1 MKRHKV
7 KFNEDGEVCPTDPR
21 ILKLNPMCANYIQ
34 YDKIPFNPVN
44 PHPDLPLRKLGKI
57 PEKLDIPAGDPNKFN
72 KLKKI
77 GDSGYNYQTLPQD
90 YTNQRIPLHGRKI
103 LETSAESQFQKIPT
117 LNQYDMDFID
127 IYEPP
132 RNVTFDRVNPN
143 PNPYK
148 QEIRNIGEIELQEF
162 PSVLRSSRLPQLLT
176 DEDLIEYQER
186 QLKAEIELQEF
197 PSVLRSE
204 RLPPLLTDEDL
215 IEYQERQLKGE
226 IELQDLTEPPPSPP
240 SQDTEQEILN
250 EALNKITEGRE
261 QLTLKEF
268 NSVVKTLRGRGIELD
283 EIYWTL
289 TSADLVDLELEQQI
303 EGLPKKEISNIRN
316 IKNALEKF
324 TARQREQLDM
334 PLVRRQITPSQ
345 ADIELQEIT
354 PLTERTAIESRSFP
368 ARMIQKRATRLKLPA
383 EVGKKLAEIT
393 DVFKGKLTEQ
403 PRQYET
409 DIEFQPEFRDVQI
422 SRPTLK
428 FTERIGEISSFNRSL
443 ASGTAELGIGL
454 GLGIG
459 ASKALDQMGLHN
471 VYLNGGL
478 SGVAAG
484 GGTKMIT
491 LGAASAL
498 KKAGVLTG
506 EQIALKEGLTSIGKM
521 GAVGGVLSLVSIPV
535 DLGVNEL
542 LEHYS
547 NLNHASI
554 GAISGTAGAVVGVG
568 VGTAAASI
576 MVGSAALS
584 FETFGL
590 SLLFGAIAAA
600 VSAGIGA
607 AAGAQQ
613 DKAERENE
621 EAKTKLL
628 TKISNRSA
636 FVNSLEAYDYNF
648 DKALANFTKNE
659 KSKTN
664 LGVDDDD
671 WGDFSNQV
679 KNLFNAKDITQSPD
693 ISHPTDEKE
702 KKLSNLFN
710 KYIQNRIAD
719 SNLGDAELLKKY
731 PPLTG
736 DEIIYLN
743 KNTGST
749 WEDAAD
755 LQLNLTFTHQK
766 MIRDKVTKA
775 QKEIYRQWS
784 EENTIVSKSS
794 QLYKDASLDSNFESV
809 YLLNLQRDAQQ
820 QISDAFYNDQTR
832 VEQMPL
838 AIVLMAYKDPQFE
851 QSIHE
856 FYKSMDNTANRMGVT
871 TKQLIDIQTAPEAN
885 RESVFK
891 QISLENMGKSQSDV
905 ETAQKIIDNQNKAR
919 QEGAYDIDAY
929 LLETDPT
936 LLGVWRPTDSQL
948 LQAHSAGMTLEEYLQ
963 FMSELSQGKTDK
975 LPEYSQEHIRLT
987 GDIDFQHFQ
996 DELELGGYGRDM
1008 YNYNRETLEF
1018 TLNPNYNELP
1028 INTNV
1033 EKFISAYAP
1042 RKLQEQRQEYLH
1054 HIIGMNQEKQQYV
1067 DNYNADLQKQLSIY
1081 GNNYD
1086 RIVAVVND
1094 DRMYAG
1100 RSDLLHVD
1108 TGAIYQQQKLE
1119 FKPSTNKFGIGEI
1132 QSHTEAVKSTLNK
1145 EAADRFGVDIE
1156 EYHQIKQKAGEI
1168 LKKTNQPITQTNVEQ
1183 IKQEIEQKQDSS

>member
-7 KFNEDGEVCPTDPR
+7 KFNEDGEVCPSDPR
-21 ILKLNPMCANYIQ
+21 ILKINPMCANFIQ
-34 YDKIPFNPVN
+34 YEKLPFNPVN
-44 PHPDLPLRKLGKI
+44 PHPEFPLRKLGKI

-77 GDSGYNYQTLPQD
+77 GDSGYNYETLPQD

-103 LETSAESQFQKIPT
+103 LEASAESQFQKIPK

-127 IYEPP
+127 IYAPP
-132 RNVTFDRVNPN
+132 RNVTFDKVNPD

-148 QEIRNIGEIELQEF
+148 QEIRNIGE
-162 PSVLRSSRLPQLLT
+162 V
-176 DEDLIEYQER
+176 
-186 QLKAEIELQEF
+186 ELQEF

-215 IEYQERQLKGE
+215 IEYQERQLKAKIELQDLIEYQERQLGGE

-240 SQDTEQEILN
+240 SLDTEQEILN
-250 EALNKITEGRE
+250 EALNKIPKGRE

-268 NSVVKTLRGRGIELD
+268 NSVVKTLRGKGFELD

-316 IKNALEKF
+316 IRKSLQDF
-324 TARQREQLDM
+324 TAKQREQLDM

-393 DVFKGKLTEQ
+393 DVFKGKLIEQ
-403 PRQYET
+403 PRQYQT

-422 SRPTLK
+422 SKPTLK

-443 ASGTAELGIGL
+443 ASGTAELGLGL

-521 GAVGGVLSLVSIPV
+521 GAVGGVLSLISIPV

-542 LEHYS
+542 LEHYT

-568 VGTAAASI
+568 VGTAGAI

-584 FETFGL
+584 FQTFGL
-590 SLLFGAIAAA
+590 SLLFGAIAAG

-607 AAGAQQ
+607 VAGAQQ
-613 DKAERENE
+613 DKAERQNE

-664 LGVDDDD
+664 LGVGDDD
-671 WGDFSNQV
+671 WADFSTQV

-719 SNLGDAELLKKY
+719 SDLGNPELLKKY

-766 MIRDKVTKA
+766 MIRDKVTAA

-809 YLLNLQRDAQQ
+809 YMTNLERNAQHQIMDAY
-820 QISDAFYNDQTR
+820 YNNQTK

-838 AIVLMAYKDPQFE
+838 AIVLTAYKDPQFE

-856 FYKSMDNTANRMGVT
+856 FYKSMDNTASRMGVT

-919 QEGAYDIDAY
+919 QEGAYDVDAY

-936 LLGVWRPTDSQL
+936 LLGVWRPTDSQI
-948 LQAHSAGMTLEEYLQ
+948 LQAHSAGMT
-963 FMSELSQGKTDK
+963 FK
-975 LPEYSQEHIRLT
+975 
-987 GDIDFQHFQ
+987 
-996 DELELGGYGRDM
+996 
-1008 YNYNRETLEF
+1008 
-1018 TLNPNYNELP
+1018 
-1028 INTNV
+1028 
-1033 EKFISAYAP
+1033 
-1042 RKLQEQRQEYLH
+1042 
-1054 HIIGMNQEKQQYV
+1054 
-1067 DNYNADLQKQLSIY
+1067 SI
-1081 GNNYD
+1081 
-1086 RIVAVVND
+1086 
-1094 DRMYAG
+1094 
-1100 RSDLLHVD
+1100 
-1108 TGAIYQQQKLE
+1108 
-1119 FKPSTNKFGIGEI
+1119 
-1132 QSHTEAVKSTLNK
+1132 
-1145 EAADRFGVDIE
+1145 
-1156 EYHQIKQKAGEI
+1156 
-1168 LKKTNQPITQTNVEQ
+1168 
-1183 IKQEIEQKQDSS
+1183 

>member
-7 KFNEDGEVCPTDPR
+7 RFDEDGKVCPTDPR
-21 ILKLNPMCANYIQ
+21 ILKINPMCANFIQ
-34 YDKIPFNPVN
+34 YEKLPFNPVN
-44 PHPDLPLRKLGKI
+44 PPFNPVNPRPEFLLRKLGKI

-77 GDSGYNYQTLPQD
+77 GDSGYNYETLPQD
-90 YTNQRIPLHGRKI
+90 YTNQRIPVHGRKI

-117 LNQYDMDFID
+117 LNQYDMDFIN

-162 PSVLRSSRLPQLLT
+162 PSVLRSSRLPPPPQKELLT

-186 QLKAEIELQEF
+186 QLKAKIELQ
-197 PSVLRSE
+197 
-204 RLPPLLTDEDL
+204 DL
-215 IEYQERQLKGE
+215 IEYQERQFGGE

-240 SQDTEQEILN
+240 SQDTEQEIYE
-250 EALNKITEGRE
+250 EAFKQIPKDRT

-268 NSVVKTLRGRGIELD
+268 NSVVKTLRGRGIELED
-283 EIYWTL
+283 IYWAI
-289 TSADLVDLELEQQI
+289 TSADLVNLELEQQI
-303 EGLPKKEISNIRN
+303 QGLPKKEISNIRN
-316 IKNALEKF
+316 IKNALEEF
-324 TARQREQLDM
+324 TAKQREQLDM
-334 PLVRRQITPSQ
+334 PFVRRQITPPQ
-345 ADIELQEIT
+345 AEIDIQEIT
-354 PLTERTAIESRSFP
+354 PLTERDADVSRSFA
-368 ARMIQKRATRLKLPA
+368 ARTIQKYAKRFKLPD

-393 DVFKGKLTEQ
+393 DDFKGKIIKRPEPQ
-403 PRQYET
+403 PEP

-422 SRPTLK
+422 SKPKLK
-428 FTERIGEISSFNRSL
+428 FIERIGEISSFNRSL
-443 ASGTAELGIGL
+443 ASGTAELGLGL

-521 GAVGGVLSLVSIPV
+521 GVVGGVLSLVSIPV

-542 LEHYS
+542 LEHYT
-547 NLNHASI
+547 NLNHSAI

-568 VGTAAASI
+568 VGTGAAI

-584 FETFGL
+584 FQTFGL

-613 DKAERENE
+613 DKAERQNE

-679 KNLFNAKDITQSPD
+679 KNLFNGKDIGQSPD

-719 SNLGDAELLKKY
+719 SDLGNPELLKKY
-731 PPLTG
+731 PPLNG

-766 MIRDKVTKA
+766 MIKDKVTKA
-775 QKEIYRQWS
+775 QKEIYRKWS
-784 EENTIVSKSS
+784 EENTVVNKDS
-794 QLYKDASLDSNFESV
+794 QLYKDASIDSNFESV

-856 FYKSMDNTANRMGVT
+856 FYKSMDNTARRMGVT

-885 RESVFK
+885 RQSVFK
-891 QISLENMGKSQSDV
+891 QISLENMSKSQSDV
-905 ETAQKIIDNQNKAR
+905 ETAQNIIDNQNKAK
-919 QEGAYDIDAY
+919 QAGAYDVDAY

-936 LLGVWRPTDSQL
+936 LLGVWRPTDSQI
-948 LQAHSAGMTLEEYLQ
+948 LQAHSAGMTLDEYIN

-987 GDIDFQHFQ
+987 GDLDFPTF
-996 DELELGGYGRDM
+996 
-1008 YNYNRETLEF
+1008 
-1018 TLNPNYNELP
+1018 
-1028 INTNV
+1028 
-1033 EKFISAYAP
+1033 P
-1042 RKLQEQRQEYLH
+1042 R
-1054 HIIGMNQEKQQYV
+1054 
-1067 DNYNADLQKQLSIY
+1067 
-1081 GNNYD
+1081 
-1086 RIVAVVND
+1086 
-1094 DRMYAG
+1094 
-1100 RSDLLHVD
+1100 
-1108 TGAIYQQQKLE
+1108 
-1119 FKPSTNKFGIGEI
+1119 
-1132 QSHTEAVKSTLNK
+1132 
-1145 EAADRFGVDIE
+1145 
-1156 EYHQIKQKAGEI
+1156 
-1168 LKKTNQPITQTNVEQ
+1168 
-1183 IKQEIEQKQDSS
+1183 

>member
-7 KFNEDGEVCPTDPR
+7 RFDEDGKVCPTDPR
-21 ILKLNPMCANYIQ
+21 ILKINPMCANFIQ
-34 YDKIPFNPVN
+34 YEKLPFNPVN
-44 PHPDLPLRKLGKI
+44 PHPDFPLRKLGKI

-77 GDSGYNYQTLPQD
+77 GDSGYNYETLPQD

-148 QEIRNIGEIELQEF
+148 QETRNIGEIELEEF
-162 PSVLRSSRLPQLLT
+162 PRVLRSS
-176 DEDLIEYQER
+176 
-186 QLKAEIELQEF
+186 
-197 PSVLRSE
+197 

-215 IEYQERQLKGE
+215 IEYQERQLKAE

-268 NSVVKTLRGRGIELD
+268 NSVVKTLRGRGIELED
-283 EIYWTL
+283 IYWTL
-289 TSADLVDLELEQQI
+289 TSADLVNLELEQQI
-303 EGLPKKEISNIRN
+303 QGLPKKEISNIRN
-316 IKNALEKF
+316 IKNALEEF
-324 TARQREQLDM
+324 TAKQREQLDM
-334 PLVRRQITPSQ
+334 PLVRRQTTPPQ

-393 DVFKGKLTEQ
+393 DVFKGKIIKQ
-403 PRQYET
+403 PQPEP

-428 FTERIGEISSFNRSL
+428 FAERIGEISSFKRSL
-443 ASGTAELGIGL
+443 AGGTAELGLGL

-491 LGAASAL
+491 LGATSAL

-542 LEHYS
+542 LEHYT

-613 DKAERENE
+613 DKAERENQ

-679 KNLFNAKDITQSPD
+679 KNLFNGKDITQSGD

-719 SNLGDAELLKKY
+719 SDLGNPELLKKY
-731 PPLTG
+731 PPLNG

-749 WEDAAD
+749 WEQAAD

-766 MIRDKVTKA
+766 MIKDKVTAA
-775 QKEIYRQWS
+775 QKEIYRKWS
-784 EENTIVSKSS
+784 EENTVVNKDS
-794 QLYKDASLDSNFESV
+794 QLYKDASIDSNFESV

-838 AIVLMAYKDPQFE
+838 AVVLMAYKDPHFE

-856 FYKSMDNTANRMGVT
+856 FYKSMDNTARRMGVT
-871 TKQLIDIQTAPEAN
+871 TKQLIDIQIAPEKD
-885 RESVFK
+885 RDSVFK

-905 ETAQKIIDNQNKAR
+905 ETAQKIIDNQNKAK
-919 QEGAYDIDAY
+919 QAGAYDVDEY

-936 LLGVWRPTDSQL
+936 LLGVWRPTDSQI
-948 LQAHSAGMTLEEYLQ
+948 LQAHSAGMTLQEYLD
-963 FMSELSQGKTDK
+963 FMGELSRGETDK
-975 LPEYSQEHIRLT
+975 LPEYSKEHIRLT
-987 GDIDFQHFQ
+987 GDLDFQNFQ

-1008 YNYNRETLEF
+1008 YNYNRDTLEF

-1054 HIIGMNQEKQQYV
+1054 HIIGMNKDSQDYV
-1067 DNYNADLQKQLSIY
+1067 DNYNNNLLKELSVY

-1086 RIVAVVND
+1086 RIVAQVND

-1100 RSDLLHVD
+1100 RTDLLHVD

-1132 QSHTEAVKSTLNK
+1132 QSHDEAVKSTLNK
-1145 EAADRFGVDIE
+1145 EAADRFGVDVD
-1156 EYHQIKQKAGEI
+1156 EYHEIKQKAGEI
-1168 LKKTNQPITQTNVEQ
+1168 LKQTNQPITQANVEQ
-1183 IKQEIEQKQDSS
+1183 IKQEIKEETS

>member
-7 KFNEDGEVCPTDPR
+7 RFDEDGKVCPTDPR
-21 ILKLNPMCANYIQ
+21 ILKINPMCANFIQ
-34 YDKIPFNPVN
+34 YEKLPFNPVN
-44 PHPDLPLRKLGKI
+44 PHPDFPLRKLGKI

-77 GDSGYNYQTLPQD
+77 GDSGYNYETLPQD

-148 QEIRNIGEIELQEF
+148 QETRNIGEIELEEF
-162 PSVLRSSRLPQLLT
+162 PRVLRSSRLPPLEEKELLT

-186 QLKAEIELQEF
+186 QLKA
-197 PSVLRSE
+197 
-204 RLPPLLTDEDL
+204 
-215 IEYQERQLKGE
+215 E

-268 NSVVKTLRGRGIELD
+268 NSVVKTLRGRGIELED
-283 EIYWTL
+283 IYWTL
-289 TSADLVDLELEQQI
+289 TSADLVNLELEQQI
-303 EGLPKKEISNIRN
+303 QGLPKKEISNIRN
-316 IKNALEKF
+316 IKNALEEF
-324 TARQREQLDM
+324 TAKQREQLDM
-334 PLVRRQITPSQ
+334 PLVRRQTTPPQ

-393 DVFKGKLTEQ
+393 DVFKGKIIKQ
-403 PRQYET
+403 PQPEP

-428 FTERIGEISSFNRSL
+428 FAERIGEISSFKRSL
-443 ASGTAELGIGL
+443 AGGTAELGLGL

-679 KNLFNAKDITQSPD
+679 KNLFNGKDITQSPD

-766 MIRDKVTKA
+766 MIKDKVTAA
-775 QKEIYRQWS
+775 QKEIYRKWS
-784 EENTIVSKSS
+784 EENTVVNKDS
-794 QLYKDASLDSNFESV
+794 QLYKDASIDSNFESV
-809 YLLNLQRDAQQ
+809 YLLNLQRDAQEK
-820 QISDAFYNDQTR
+820 ISDAFYNDQTR

-856 FYKSMDNTANRMGVT
+856 FYKSMDNTARRMGVT
-871 TKQLIDIQTAPEAN
+871 TKQLIDIQIAPEA
-885 RESVFK
+885 R
-891 QISLENMGKSQSDV
+891 
-905 ETAQKIIDNQNKAR
+905 
-919 QEGAYDIDAY
+919 
-929 LLETDPT
+929 
-936 LLGVWRPTDSQL
+936 
-948 LQAHSAGMTLEEYLQ
+948 
-963 FMSELSQGKTDK
+963 
-975 LPEYSQEHIRLT
+975 
-987 GDIDFQHFQ
+987 
-996 DELELGGYGRDM
+996 
-1008 YNYNRETLEF
+1008 
-1018 TLNPNYNELP
+1018 
-1028 INTNV
+1028 
-1033 EKFISAYAP
+1033 
-1042 RKLQEQRQEYLH
+1042 
-1054 HIIGMNQEKQQYV
+1054 
-1067 DNYNADLQKQLSIY
+1067 
-1081 GNNYD
+1081 
-1086 RIVAVVND
+1086 
-1094 DRMYAG
+1094 
-1100 RSDLLHVD
+1100 
-1108 TGAIYQQQKLE
+1108 
-1119 FKPSTNKFGIGEI
+1119 
-1132 QSHTEAVKSTLNK
+1132 
-1145 EAADRFGVDIE
+1145 
-1156 EYHQIKQKAGEI
+1156 
-1168 LKKTNQPITQTNVEQ
+1168 
-1183 IKQEIEQKQDSS
+1183 

>member
-1 MKRHKV
+1 
-7 KFNEDGEVCPTDPR
+7 
-21 ILKLNPMCANYIQ
+21 
-34 YDKIPFNPVN
+34 
-44 PHPDLPLRKLGKI
+44 
-57 PEKLDIPAGDPNKFN
+57 
-72 KLKKI
+72 
-77 GDSGYNYQTLPQD
+77 
-90 YTNQRIPLHGRKI
+90 
-103 LETSAESQFQKIPT
+103 
-117 LNQYDMDFID
+117 MDFID

-148 QEIRNIGEIELQEF
+148 QETRNIGEIELEEF
-162 PSVLRSSRLPQLLT
+162 PRVLRSS
-176 DEDLIEYQER
+176 
-186 QLKAEIELQEF
+186 
-197 PSVLRSE
+197 

-215 IEYQERQLKGE
+215 IEYQERQLKAE

-268 NSVVKTLRGRGIELD
+268 NSVVKTLRGRGIELED
-283 EIYWTL
+283 IYWTL
-289 TSADLVDLELEQQI
+289 TSADLVNLELEQQI
-303 EGLPKKEISNIRN
+303 QGLPKKEISNIRN
-316 IKNALEKF
+316 IKNALEEF
-324 TARQREQLDM
+324 TAKQREQLDM
-334 PLVRRQITPSQ
+334 PLVRRQTTPPQ

-393 DVFKGKLTEQ
+393 DVFKGKIIKQ
-403 PRQYET
+403 PQPEP

-428 FTERIGEISSFNRSL
+428 FAERIGEISSFNRSL
-443 ASGTAELGIGL
+443 AGGTAELGLGL

-613 DKAERENE
+613 DKAERENQ

-664 LGVDDDD
+664 LGVDDED
-671 WGDFSNQV
+671 WTDFSTQV
-679 KNLFNAKDITQSPD
+679 KNLFNGKDIGQSGD

-766 MIRDKVTKA
+766 MIKDKVTNGTK
-775 QKEIYRQWS
+775 
-784 EENTIVSKSS
+784 
-794 QLYKDASLDSNFESV
+794 
-809 YLLNLQRDAQQ
+809 RD
-820 QISDAFYNDQTR
+820 I
-832 VEQMPL
+832 
-838 AIVLMAYKDPQFE
+838 
-851 QSIHE
+851 
-856 FYKSMDNTANRMGVT
+856 
-871 TKQLIDIQTAPEAN
+871 
-885 RESVFK
+885 
-891 QISLENMGKSQSDV
+891 
-905 ETAQKIIDNQNKAR
+905 
-919 QEGAYDIDAY
+919 
-929 LLETDPT
+929 
-936 LLGVWRPTDSQL
+936 
-948 LQAHSAGMTLEEYLQ
+948 
-963 FMSELSQGKTDK
+963 
-975 LPEYSQEHIRLT
+975 
-987 GDIDFQHFQ
+987 
-996 DELELGGYGRDM
+996 
-1008 YNYNRETLEF
+1008 
-1018 TLNPNYNELP
+1018 
-1028 INTNV
+1028 
-1033 EKFISAYAP
+1033 
-1042 RKLQEQRQEYLH
+1042 
-1054 HIIGMNQEKQQYV
+1054 
-1067 DNYNADLQKQLSIY
+1067 
-1081 GNNYD
+1081 
-1086 RIVAVVND
+1086 
-1094 DRMYAG
+1094 
-1100 RSDLLHVD
+1100 
-1108 TGAIYQQQKLE
+1108 
-1119 FKPSTNKFGIGEI
+1119 
-1132 QSHTEAVKSTLNK
+1132 
-1145 EAADRFGVDIE
+1145 
-1156 EYHQIKQKAGEI
+1156 
-1168 LKKTNQPITQTNVEQ
+1168 
-1183 IKQEIEQKQDSS
+1183 

>member
-1 MKRHKV
+1 MLKAKNLLQYFVCVKEKVNAVIMIKR
-7 KFNEDGEVCPTDPR
+7 KF
-21 ILKLNPMCANYIQ
+21 ISA
-34 YDKIPFNPVN
+34 
-44 PHPDLPLRKLGKI
+44 
-57 PEKLDIPAGDPNKFN
+57 
-72 KLKKI
+72 
-77 GDSGYNYQTLPQD
+77 YNYETLPQD

-148 QEIRNIGEIELQEF
+148 QETRNIGEIELEEF
-162 PSVLRSSRLPQLLT
+162 PRVLRSS
-176 DEDLIEYQER
+176 
-186 QLKAEIELQEF
+186 
-197 PSVLRSE
+197 

-215 IEYQERQLKGE
+215 IEYQERQLKAE

-268 NSVVKTLRGRGIELD
+268 NSVVKTLRGRGIELED
-283 EIYWTL
+283 IYWTL
-289 TSADLVDLELEQQI
+289 TSADLVNLELEQQI
-303 EGLPKKEISNIRN
+303 QGLPKKEISNIRN
-316 IKNALEKF
+316 IKNALEEF
-324 TARQREQLDM
+324 TAKQREQLDM
-334 PLVRRQITPSQ
+334 PLVRRQTTPPQ

-393 DVFKGKLTEQ
+393 DVFKGKIIKQ
-403 PRQYET
+403 PQPEP

-428 FTERIGEISSFNRSL
+428 FAERIGEISSFKRSL
-443 ASGTAELGIGL
+443 AGGTAELGLGL

-491 LGAASAL
+491 LGATSAL

-542 LEHYS
+542 LEHYT
-547 NLNHASI
+547 NLNHSAI

-568 VGTAAASI
+568 VGTAATSI

-613 DKAERENE
+613 DKAERENQ

-679 KNLFNAKDITQSPD
+679 KNLFNGKDITQSGD

-719 SNLGDAELLKKY
+719 SDLGNPELLKKY
-731 PPLTG
+731 PPLNG

-749 WEDAAD
+749 WEAC
-755 LQLNLTFTHQK
+755 
-766 MIRDKVTKA
+766 
-775 QKEIYRQWS
+775 
-784 EENTIVSKSS
+784 
-794 QLYKDASLDSNFESV
+794 
-809 YLLNLQRDAQQ
+809 
-820 QISDAFYNDQTR
+820 
-832 VEQMPL
+832 
-838 AIVLMAYKDPQFE
+838 
-851 QSIHE
+851 
-856 FYKSMDNTANRMGVT
+856 G
-871 TKQLIDIQTAPEAN
+871 
-885 RESVFK
+885 
-891 QISLENMGKSQSDV
+891 
-905 ETAQKIIDNQNKAR
+905 
-919 QEGAYDIDAY
+919 
-929 LLETDPT
+929 
-936 LLGVWRPTDSQL
+936 
-948 LQAHSAGMTLEEYLQ
+948 
-963 FMSELSQGKTDK
+963 
-975 LPEYSQEHIRLT
+975 
-987 GDIDFQHFQ
+987 
-996 DELELGGYGRDM
+996 
-1008 YNYNRETLEF
+1008 
-1018 TLNPNYNELP
+1018 
-1028 INTNV
+1028 
-1033 EKFISAYAP
+1033 
-1042 RKLQEQRQEYLH
+1042 
-1054 HIIGMNQEKQQYV
+1054 
-1067 DNYNADLQKQLSIY
+1067 
-1081 GNNYD
+1081 
-1086 RIVAVVND
+1086 
-1094 DRMYAG
+1094 
-1100 RSDLLHVD
+1100 
-1108 TGAIYQQQKLE
+1108 
-1119 FKPSTNKFGIGEI
+1119 
-1132 QSHTEAVKSTLNK
+1132 
-1145 EAADRFGVDIE
+1145 
-1156 EYHQIKQKAGEI
+1156 
-1168 LKKTNQPITQTNVEQ
+1168 
-1183 IKQEIEQKQDSS
+1183 

>member
-7 KFNEDGEVCPTDPR
+7 RFDEDGKVCPTDPR
-21 ILKLNPMCANYIQ
+21 ILKINPMCANFIQ
-34 YDKIPFNPVN
+34 YEKLPFNPVN
-44 PHPDLPLRKLGKI
+44 PHPDFPLRKLGKI

-77 GDSGYNYQTLPQD
+77 GDSGYNYETLPQD

-148 QEIRNIGEIELQEF
+148 QETRNIGEIELEEF
-162 PSVLRSSRLPQLLT
+162 PSVLRSSRLPPPPQKELLT

-186 QLKAEIELQEF
+186 QLKAKIELQ
-197 PSVLRSE
+197 
-204 RLPPLLTDEDL
+204 DL
-215 IEYQERQLKGE
+215 IEYQERQLGGE

-268 NSVVKTLRGRGIELD
+268 NSVVKTLRGRGIELED
-283 EIYWTL
+283 IYWAI
-289 TSADLVDLELEQQI
+289 TSADLVNLELEQQI
-303 EGLPKKEISNIRN
+303 QGLPKKEISNIRN
-316 IKNALEKF
+316 IKNALEEF
-324 TARQREQLDM
+324 TAKQREQLDM
-334 PLVRRQITPSQ
+334 PLVRRQTTPLQ

-393 DVFKGKLTEQ
+393 DVFKGKIIKQ
-403 PRQYET
+403 PQPEP

-542 LEHYS
+542 LEHYT
-547 NLNHASI
+547 NLNHSAI

-568 VGTAAASI
+568 VGTGAAI

-584 FETFGL
+584 FQTFGL

-613 DKAERENE
+613 DKAERENQ

-710 KYIQNRIAD
+710 KYIQNRIANSD
-719 SNLGDAELLKKY
+719 LGNPELLKKY
-731 PPLTG
+731 PPLNG

-766 MIRDKVTKA
+766 MIKDKVTKA
-775 QKEIYRQWS
+775 QKEIYRKWS
-784 EENTIVSKSS
+784 EENTVVNKDS
-794 QLYKDASLDSNFESV
+794 QLYKDASIDSNFESV
-809 YLLNLQRDAQQ
+809 YLLNLQRDAQEK
-820 QISDAFYNDQTR
+820 ISDAFYNDQTR

-838 AIVLMAYKDPQFE
+838 AIVLMAYKDPHFE

-856 FYKSMDNTANRMGVT
+856 FYKSMDNTARRMGVT

-885 RESVFK
+885 RQSVFK
-891 QISLENMGKSQSDV
+891 QISLENMS
-905 ETAQKIIDNQNKAR
+905 KI
-919 QEGAYDIDAY
+919 
-929 LLETDPT
+929 
-936 LLGVWRPTDSQL
+936 
-948 LQAHSAGMTLEEYLQ
+948 
-963 FMSELSQGKTDK
+963 
-975 LPEYSQEHIRLT
+975 
-987 GDIDFQHFQ
+987 
-996 DELELGGYGRDM
+996 
-1008 YNYNRETLEF
+1008 
-1018 TLNPNYNELP
+1018 
-1028 INTNV
+1028 
-1033 EKFISAYAP
+1033 
-1042 RKLQEQRQEYLH
+1042 
-1054 HIIGMNQEKQQYV
+1054 
-1067 DNYNADLQKQLSIY
+1067 
-1081 GNNYD
+1081 
-1086 RIVAVVND
+1086 
-1094 DRMYAG
+1094 
-1100 RSDLLHVD
+1100 
-1108 TGAIYQQQKLE
+1108 
-1119 FKPSTNKFGIGEI
+1119 
-1132 QSHTEAVKSTLNK
+1132 
-1145 EAADRFGVDIE
+1145 
-1156 EYHQIKQKAGEI
+1156 QI
-1168 LKKTNQPITQTNVEQ
+1168 
-1183 IKQEIEQKQDSS
+1183 

>member
-21 ILKLNPMCANYIQ
+21 ILKINPMCANFIQ
-34 YDKIPFNPVN
+34 YEKLPFNPVN
-44 PHPDLPLRKLGKI
+44 PHPEFPLRKLGKI
-57 PEKLDIPAGDPNKFN
+57 PEKLDIPPGDPNKFN

-103 LETSAESQFQKIPT
+103 LETSAESQFQKIPK
-117 LNQYDMDFID
+117 LNQYDIDFID
-127 IYEPP
+127 IYAPP
-132 RNVTFDRVNPN
+132 RNVTFDKVNPD

-148 QEIRNIGEIELQEF
+148 QEIRNIGE
-162 PSVLRSSRLPQLLT
+162 V
-176 DEDLIEYQER
+176 
-186 QLKAEIELQEF
+186 ELQEF

-215 IEYQERQLKGE
+215 IEYQERQLKAKIELQDLIEYQERQLGGE

-240 SQDTEQEILN
+240 SLDTEQEILN
-250 EALNKITEGRE
+250 EALNKIPKGRE

-268 NSVVKTLRGRGIELD
+268 NSVVKTLRGKGFELD

-316 IKNALEKF
+316 IRKSLQDF
-324 TARQREQLDM
+324 TAKQREQLDM

-393 DVFKGKLTEQ
+393 DVFKGKLIEQ
-403 PRQYET
+403 PRQYQT

-422 SRPTLK
+422 SRPKLK
-428 FTERIGEISSFNRSL
+428 FVERIGEISSFNRSL
-443 ASGTAELGIGL
+443 ASGTAELGLGL

-521 GAVGGVLSLVSIPV
+521 GAVGGVLSLISIPV

-542 LEHYS
+542 LEHYT

-568 VGTAAASI
+568 VGTAGAI

-584 FETFGL
+584 FQTFGL

-613 DKAERENE
+613 DKAERQNE

-664 LGVDDDD
+664 LGVDDED
-671 WGDFSNQV
+671 WSDFSTQV

-719 SNLGDAELLKKY
+719 SDLGNPELLKKY
-731 PPLTG
+731 PALTG

-749 WEDAAD
+749 WEQAAD

-766 MIRDKVTKA
+766 MIRDKVTTA
-775 QKEIYRQWS
+775 QKEIYRKWS
-784 EENTIVSKSS
+784 EENTVVSKDS

-809 YLLNLQRDAQQ
+809 YMTNLERNAQEK
-820 QISDAFYNDQTR
+820 ISDAFYNDQTR

-838 AIVLMAYKDPQFE
+838 AIVLMAYKDPHFE

-856 FYKSMDNTANRMGVT
+856 FYKSMDNTARRMGVT
-871 TKQLIDIQTAPEAN
+871 TKQLIDIQTAPEKD

-905 ETAQKIIDNQNKAR
+905 ETAQKIIDNQNKAKR
-919 QEGAYDIDAY
+919 AGAYDIDEY

-948 LQAHSAGMTLEEYLQ
+948 LQAHSAGMTLEEYIN

-987 GDIDFQHFQ
+987 GDLDFEHFQ
-996 DELELGGYGRDM
+996 DELELGGYDRNM

-1054 HIIGMNQEKQQYV
+1054 HIIGMNQEKQEYI
-1067 DNYNADLQKQLSIY
+1067 DNYNNNLLKELSVY

-1086 RIVAVVND
+1086 RIVAQVND

-1100 RSDLLHVD
+1100 RVDLLHVD
-1108 TGAIYQQQKLE
+1108 TASIYQQQKLE
-1119 FKPSTNKFGIGEI
+1119 FKPATNQFGVGQI
-1132 QSHTEAVKSTLNK
+1132 QSHDQAVKSTLNK
-1145 EAADRFGVDIE
+1145 EAADRYGVDIN
-1156 EYHQIKQKAGEI
+1156 EYHEIKQKAGEI
-1168 LKKTNQPITQTNVEQ
+1168 LKQTGTPITQQNVEE
-1183 IKQEIEQKQDSS
+1183 IKQQIEQKQDSSS

>member
-7 KFNEDGEVCPTDPR
+7 KFNEDGEVCPSDPR
-21 ILKLNPMCANYIQ
+21 ILKINPMCANFIQ
-34 YDKIPFNPVN
+34 YEKLPFNPVN
-44 PHPDLPLRKLGKI
+44 PHPEFPLRKLGKI

-77 GDSGYNYQTLPQD
+77 GDSGYNYETLPQD

-103 LETSAESQFQKIPT
+103 LEASAESQFQKIPK

-127 IYEPP
+127 IYAPP
-132 RNVTFDRVNPN
+132 RNVTFDKVNPD

-148 QEIRNIGEIELQEF
+148 QEIRNIGE
-162 PSVLRSSRLPQLLT
+162 V
-176 DEDLIEYQER
+176 
-186 QLKAEIELQEF
+186 ELQEF

-215 IEYQERQLKGE
+215 IEYQERQLKAKIELQDLIEYQERQLGGE

-240 SQDTEQEILN
+240 SLDTEQEILK
-250 EALNKITEGRE
+250 EALNKIPKGRE

-268 NSVVKTLRGRGIELD
+268 NSVVKTLRGKGFELD

-316 IKNALEKF
+316 IRKSLQDF
-324 TARQREQLDM
+324 TAKQREQLDM

-393 DVFKGKLTEQ
+393 DVFKGKLIEQ
-403 PRQYET
+403 PRQYQT

-443 ASGTAELGIGL
+443 ASGTAELGLGL

-521 GAVGGVLSLVSIPV
+521 GAVGGVLSLISIPV

-542 LEHYS
+542 LEHYT

-568 VGTAAASI
+568 VGTAGAI

-584 FETFGL
+584 FQTFGL
-590 SLLFGAIAAA
+590 SLLFGAIAAG

-613 DKAERENE
+613 DKAERQNE

-671 WGDFSNQV
+671 WGDFSTQV

-719 SNLGDAELLKKY
+719 SDLGNPELLKKY
-731 PPLTG
+731 PPLNG

-749 WEDAAD
+749 WEQAAD

-766 MIRDKVTKA
+766 MIRDKVTAA

-809 YLLNLQRDAQQ
+809 YMTNLERNAQHQIMDAY
-820 QISDAFYNDQTR
+820 YNNQTK

-838 AIVLMAYKDPQFE
+838 AIVLTAYKDPQFE

-856 FYKSMDNTANRMGVT
+856 FYKSMDNTASRMGVT

-919 QEGAYDIDAY
+919 QEGAYDVDAY

-948 LQAHSAGMTLEEYLQ
+948 FQAHSAGMTLQEYLD

-987 GDIDFQHFQ
+987 GDIDFQNF
-996 DELELGGYGRDM
+996 
-1008 YNYNRETLEF
+1008 
-1018 TLNPNYNELP
+1018 
-1028 INTNV
+1028 
-1033 EKFISAYAP
+1033 P
-1042 RKLQEQRQEYLH
+1042 R
-1054 HIIGMNQEKQQYV
+1054 
-1067 DNYNADLQKQLSIY
+1067 
-1081 GNNYD
+1081 
-1086 RIVAVVND
+1086 
-1094 DRMYAG
+1094 
-1100 RSDLLHVD
+1100 
-1108 TGAIYQQQKLE
+1108 
-1119 FKPSTNKFGIGEI
+1119 
-1132 QSHTEAVKSTLNK
+1132 
-1145 EAADRFGVDIE
+1145 
-1156 EYHQIKQKAGEI
+1156 
-1168 LKKTNQPITQTNVEQ
+1168 
-1183 IKQEIEQKQDSS
+1183 

>member
-7 KFNEDGEVCPTDPR
+7 RFDEDGKVCPTDPR
-21 ILKLNPMCANYIQ
+21 ILKINPMCANFIQ
-34 YDKIPFNPVN
+34 YEKLPFNPVN
-44 PHPDLPLRKLGKI
+44 PHPEFPLRKLGKI

-77 GDSGYNYQTLPQD
+77 GDSGYNYETLPQD
-90 YTNQRIPLHGRKI
+90 YTNQRIPVHGRKI

-117 LNQYDMDFID
+117 LNQYDMDFIN

-148 QEIRNIGEIELQEF
+148 QEIRNIGEIELEEF
-162 PSVLRSSRLPQLLT
+162 PSVLRSSRLPPPPQKELLT

-186 QLKAEIELQEF
+186 QLKAKIELQE
-197 PSVLRSE
+197 
-204 RLPPLLTDEDL
+204 
-215 IEYQERQLKGE
+215 RQFGGE

-240 SQDTEQEILN
+240 SLDTEQEILN
-250 EALNKITEGRE
+250 EALNQITEGRE

-268 NSVVKTLRGRGIELD
+268 NSVVKTLRGRGIELED
-283 EIYWTL
+283 IYWAI
-289 TSADLVDLELEQQI
+289 TSADLVNLELEQQI
-303 EGLPKKEISNIRN
+303 QGLPKKEISNIRN
-316 IKNALEKF
+316 IKNALEEF
-324 TARQREQLDM
+324 TAKQREQLDM
-334 PLVRRQITPSQ
+334 PFVRRQITPPQ
-345 ADIELQEIT
+345 AEIDLQEIT
-354 PLTERTAIESRSFP
+354 PLTERDAEVSRSFA
-368 ARMIQKRATRLKLPA
+368 ARTIQKYAKRFKLPD

-393 DVFKGKLTEQ
+393 DDFKGKIIKRPEPQ
-403 PRQYET
+403 PEP

-422 SRPTLK
+422 SKPKLK
-428 FTERIGEISSFNRSL
+428 FIEKIGEISSFNRSL
-443 ASGTAELGIGL
+443 ASGTAELGLGL

-542 LEHYS
+542 LEHYT
-547 NLNHASI
+547 NLNHSAI

-568 VGTAAASI
+568 VGTGAAI

-584 FETFGL
+584 FQTFGL

-613 DKAERENE
+613 DKAERQNE

-671 WGDFSNQV
+671 WGDFSTQV
-679 KNLFNAKDITQSPD
+679 KNLFNGKDITQSPD

-719 SNLGDAELLKKY
+719 SDLGNPELLKKY
-731 PPLTG
+731 PPLNG

-766 MIRDKVTKA
+766 MIKDKVTKA
-775 QKEIYRQWS
+775 QKEIYRKWS
-784 EENTIVSKSS
+784 EENTVVNKDS
-794 QLYKDASLDSNFESV
+794 QLYKDASIDSNFESV

-838 AIVLMAYKDPQFE
+838 AVVLMAYKDPHFE

-856 FYKSMDNTANRMGVT
+856 FYKSMDNTARRMGVT
-871 TKQLIDIQTAPEAN
+871 TKQLIDIQIAPEKD
-885 RESVFK
+885 RDSVFK
-891 QISLENMGKSQSDV
+891 QISLENMSKSQSDV
-905 ETAQKIIDNQNKAR
+905 ETAQNIIDNQNKAKQAGCVR
-919 QEGAYDIDAY
+919 CRRISFRNRPYFIRSLATNRFADI
-929 LLETDPT
+929 T
-936 LLGVWRPTDSQL
+936 
-948 LQAHSAGMTLEEYLQ
+948 
-963 FMSELSQGKTDK
+963 
-975 LPEYSQEHIRLT
+975 
-987 GDIDFQHFQ
+987 
-996 DELELGGYGRDM
+996 
-1008 YNYNRETLEF
+1008 
-1018 TLNPNYNELP
+1018 
-1028 INTNV
+1028 
-1033 EKFISAYAP
+1033 
-1042 RKLQEQRQEYLH
+1042 
-1054 HIIGMNQEKQQYV
+1054 
-1067 DNYNADLQKQLSIY
+1067 
-1081 GNNYD
+1081 
-1086 RIVAVVND
+1086 
-1094 DRMYAG
+1094 
-1100 RSDLLHVD
+1100 
-1108 TGAIYQQQKLE
+1108 
-1119 FKPSTNKFGIGEI
+1119 
-1132 QSHTEAVKSTLNK
+1132 
-1145 EAADRFGVDIE
+1145 
-1156 EYHQIKQKAGEI
+1156 
-1168 LKKTNQPITQTNVEQ
+1168 
-1183 IKQEIEQKQDSS
+1183 SS

>member
-7 KFNEDGEVCPTDPR
+7 RFDEDGKVCPIDPR
-21 ILKLNPMCANYIQ
+21 ILKINPMCANFIQ
-34 YDKIPFNPVN
+34 YEKLPFNPVN
-44 PHPDLPLRKLGKI
+44 PHPDFPLRKLGKI

-77 GDSGYNYQTLPQD
+77 GDSGYNYETLPQD

-148 QEIRNIGEIELQEF
+148 QETRNIGEIELEEF
-162 PSVLRSSRLPQLLT
+162 PRVLRSS
-176 DEDLIEYQER
+176 
-186 QLKAEIELQEF
+186 
-197 PSVLRSE
+197 

-215 IEYQERQLKGE
+215 IEYQERQLKAE

-268 NSVVKTLRGRGIELD
+268 NSVVKTLRGRGIELED
-283 EIYWTL
+283 IYWTL
-289 TSADLVDLELEQQI
+289 TSADLVNLELEQQI
-303 EGLPKKEISNIRN
+303 QGLPKKEISNIRN
-316 IKNALEKF
+316 IKNALEEF
-324 TARQREQLDM
+324 TAKQREQLDM
-334 PLVRRQITPSQ
+334 PLVRRQTTPPQ

-393 DVFKGKLTEQ
+393 DVFKGKIIKQ
-403 PRQYET
+403 PQPEP

-428 FTERIGEISSFNRSL
+428 FAERIGEISSFKRSL
-443 ASGTAELGIGL
+443 AGGTAELGLGL

-491 LGAASAL
+491 LGATSAL

-542 LEHYS
+542 LEHYT
-547 NLNHASI
+547 NLNHSAI
-554 GAISGTAGAVVGVG
+554 GAISGTAAAVVGVG
-568 VGTAAASI
+568 VGTATSI

-613 DKAERENE
+613 DKAERENQ

-679 KNLFNAKDITQSPD
+679 KNLFNGKDITQSGD

-719 SNLGDAELLKKY
+719 SDLGNPELLKKY
-731 PPLTG
+731 PPLNG

-749 WEDAAD
+749 WEQAAD

-766 MIRDKVTKA
+766 MIKDKVTNGTK
-775 QKEIYRQWS
+775 
-784 EENTIVSKSS
+784 
-794 QLYKDASLDSNFESV
+794 
-809 YLLNLQRDAQQ
+809 RD
-820 QISDAFYNDQTR
+820 I
-832 VEQMPL
+832 
-838 AIVLMAYKDPQFE
+838 
-851 QSIHE
+851 
-856 FYKSMDNTANRMGVT
+856 
-871 TKQLIDIQTAPEAN
+871 
-885 RESVFK
+885 
-891 QISLENMGKSQSDV
+891 
-905 ETAQKIIDNQNKAR
+905 
-919 QEGAYDIDAY
+919 
-929 LLETDPT
+929 
-936 LLGVWRPTDSQL
+936 
-948 LQAHSAGMTLEEYLQ
+948 
-963 FMSELSQGKTDK
+963 
-975 LPEYSQEHIRLT
+975 
-987 GDIDFQHFQ
+987 
-996 DELELGGYGRDM
+996 
-1008 YNYNRETLEF
+1008 
-1018 TLNPNYNELP
+1018 
-1028 INTNV
+1028 
-1033 EKFISAYAP
+1033 
-1042 RKLQEQRQEYLH
+1042 
-1054 HIIGMNQEKQQYV
+1054 
-1067 DNYNADLQKQLSIY
+1067 
-1081 GNNYD
+1081 
-1086 RIVAVVND
+1086 
-1094 DRMYAG
+1094 
-1100 RSDLLHVD
+1100 
-1108 TGAIYQQQKLE
+1108 
-1119 FKPSTNKFGIGEI
+1119 
-1132 QSHTEAVKSTLNK
+1132 
-1145 EAADRFGVDIE
+1145 
-1156 EYHQIKQKAGEI
+1156 
-1168 LKKTNQPITQTNVEQ
+1168 
-1183 IKQEIEQKQDSS
+1183 